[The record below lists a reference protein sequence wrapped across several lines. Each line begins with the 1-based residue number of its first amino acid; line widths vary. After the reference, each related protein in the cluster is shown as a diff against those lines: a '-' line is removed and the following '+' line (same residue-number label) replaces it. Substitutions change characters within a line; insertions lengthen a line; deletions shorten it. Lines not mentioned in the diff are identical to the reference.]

1 MIEVYPKQTKR
12 NGGHKPKLSLRDEMS
27 IIRSLHYARK
37 QDGNFTSKKIKLYSG
52 FSSFHDRIAHRVLN
66 KYEQHY
72 RKARREGLLTEND
85 LKLRLIFVKDIK
97 RYYDDGL
104 WSSGICFYLDAE
116 HIILKTNL
124 MDQARLQNVWPGKCK
139 ITTLVRVVLQTEIKP
154 GIVAKSLFFCCYMT
168 WQRKFLL

>member
-1 MIEVYPKQTKR
+1 MHVNKMVILLQK
-12 NGGHKPKLSLRDEMS
+12 KL
-27 IIRSLHYARK
+27 
-37 QDGNFTSKKIKLYSG
+37 FSG
-52 FSSFHDRIAHRVLN
+52 VSSFHDRIAHSVLN

-72 RKARREGLLTEND
+72 WQARREGLLTEND

-124 MDQARLQNVWPGKCK
+124 MDQARLQNVWPGESN
-139 ITTLVRVVLQTEIKP
+139 ITALLTEIKP
-154 GIVAKSLFFCCYMT
+154 GIVAESLFFLLLYDLAKEIPIVSIT
-168 WQRKFLL
+168 RNLVVNYLLNYRKQLS